1 MEEEIHQYVIS
12 NLVSVKIMKRI
23 TTAVLPFMSHSLDKL
38 AHNKDKVLQ
47 LYNQQVQK
55 LNSHKIENILQ
66 NERLTEKS
74 WICWFCKEFTTISTN
89 DIKKSPMQIFIPW
102 RAVLNGNSM
111 STSCRLK
118 FDASQ
123 SISSGASCNDRLEEG
138 KRKLNKLV
146 EISIKW
152 YSH

>member
-1 MEEEIHQYVIS
+1 
-12 NLVSVKIMKRI
+12 
-23 TTAVLPFMSHSLDKL
+23 
-38 AHNKDKVLQ
+38 
-47 LYNQQVQK
+47 
-55 LNSHKIENILQ
+55 
-66 NERLTEKS
+66 
-74 WICWFCKEFTTISTN
+74 
-89 DIKKSPMQIFIPW
+89 MQIFIPW

-123 SISSGASCNDRLEEG
+123 SFSSGASCNDRLEEG